1 MKKIVKIIIA
11 VVLIFY
17 GYMYIQARNFN
28 GFGLA
33 RYYEGRTQVSRDSN
47 EQYNKEWSYKIDSVD
62 YNDFMIYKTIQV
74 KKNTAYKVSCMVKT
88 KNIEPETINNSG
100 FNICLKDSLEKST
113 SIMGTNDWMKLDFY
127 FDSLNNESIDI
138 AFRLGDNEG
147 NCKGTAWFSNISI
160 EEGRKKQ
167 TNEWDMAVFMINN
180 TNAKSN
186 NKTVSTKLT
195 SEQIGEIDTDL
206 KRFQTT
212 INDFSNGKI
221 NVKYDVISIQEPLKH
236 ISYDDESGHFV
247 SPQDVYTLID
257 KYLHQNKDYDHIF
270 VVINI
275 GDIIENKE
283 IPWIGLGS
291 MVYDSIGYSN
301 IRISNNIINSYKYS
315 SQNYFPEEVFLHEFL
330 HTLERN
336 SNRLGNKTIVLH
348 ENEKYGYKNEA
359 RYGLRQWYID
369 YMQKNIKGN
378 LGLEED
384 VFYTQPV
391 SAKNFIQIDTATNKL
406 YDTQNIVQKI
416 VENISKIV

>member
-88 KNIEPETINNSG
+88 KDIEPENINNSG

-127 FDSLNNESIDI
+127 FDSLDNESIDI

-167 TNEWDMAVFMINN
+167 TNEWNMAVFMINN
-180 TNAKSN
+180 TNAKVN

-221 NVKYDVISIQEPLKH
+221 NIKYDVISIQEPLKH
-236 ISYDDESGHFV
+236 ISYDEESGYFV

-257 KYLHQNKDYDHIF
+257 KYLHQKKDYDHIF

-275 GDIIENKE
+275 GDVIDNKE

-359 RYGLRQWYID
+359 RYGLKQWYID